1 MKKLLIVLCAL
12 LLGTGGRLC
21 AEEPASRHTFF
32 QFGFVPPLSTNGPM
46 ASSTAN
52 TVSINLLMGSSYAER
67 GFGLSGLTSIA
78 RHDMSGVQIA
88 GLYNHAGHRGRGVL
102 IGGIGNSVRGTMEG
116 VQIGG
121 LLNLSNDLRG
131 VQISSAVNRATR
143 TEGVQI
149 GGLLNLAQRT
159 RGVQVAGAVNLADA
173 FDGFQLAGF
182 TNVARDLRGM
192 QLAGLGNVAN
202 DVEGMQLGLL
212 FNKADRVHGVQ
223 MALLV
228 NVAEQSDC
236 PIGIVNIIRN
246 GEMALALGYDD
257 LGALSLTFRSGGRYT
272 YGILGFGYLLQ
283 ASGRYTAEVGLGATI
298 HCCDWF
304 RIRNEVTVASL
315 SDFSSSRSALQVR
328 YALLPSFRI
337 GRHVE
342 LFGGPSL
349 ALLHGE
355 EEYCQPA
362 YPIHT
367 LWQQR
372 QNNRLTQLR
381 VGWQCGLQY
390 IF

>member
-12 LLGTGGRLC
+12 LLGTSGRLC
-21 AEEPASRHTFF
+21 AEEPTPRHAFF

-46 ASSTAN
+46 TSSTAN
-52 TVSINLLMGSSYAER
+52 TISINLLMGSSYAER

-121 LLNLSNDLRG
+121 LLNL
-131 VQISSAVNRATR
+131 
-143 TEGVQI
+143 
-149 GGLLNLAQRT
+149 AQRT

-192 QLAGLGNVAN
+192 QLAGLGNVAD
-202 DVEGMQLGLL
+202 DVEGMQLAGL

-283 ASGRYTAEVGLGATI
+283 ASGHYTAEVGLGATI

-337 GRHVE
+337 GRHIE

-355 EEYCQPA
+355 EEYCQAA

-372 QNNRLTQLR
+372 QDNRLTQLR